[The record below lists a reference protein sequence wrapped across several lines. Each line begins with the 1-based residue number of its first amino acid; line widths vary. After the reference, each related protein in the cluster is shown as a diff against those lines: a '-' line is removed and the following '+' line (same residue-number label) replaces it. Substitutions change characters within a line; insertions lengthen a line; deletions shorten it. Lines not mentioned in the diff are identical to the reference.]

1 MDLQLSKKWQ
11 ERVWSRECVI
21 YCFQRWVCNAQI
33 TLSEDVIIQCG
44 LLYNLTVSSTLTFVF
59 WILFENPRFHSQ
71 SCAVPSVNLPVQW
84 RDRRHEI
91 MRALTN
97 IFQLERDV
105 YFVFFCATQIP
116 VMNLLSTKQ
125 IQSVNGQHLTTSC
138 FFFFISLN
146 LHSLSLSPSLLKAN
160 QTNRWPSSNSGPWAA
175 ADASGTDGSRQLRW
189 HVARNHSKCTWREM
203 EARKV
208 GKWWKFG
215 LPPPAGTENYF
226 LRCRKYKLLG
236 SLWSLW
242 CVQVHVFGWGDAT
255 VYLQPPSQLVQVS
268 DTNLLKL
275 PYTTRTSLSHIKS
288 MVFWGFCLHRINHR
302 WIC

>member
-1 MDLQLSKKWQ
+1 MDLRLSKMWQ

-91 MRALTN
+91 MRALMN

-105 YFVFFCATQIP
+105 CFVFFCATQIP

-125 IQSVNGQHLTTSC
+125 IQSVIGQHLTTSC
-138 FFFFISLN
+138 FFFLSKPAFSQSQSISTESKPN
-146 LHSLSLSPSLLKAN
+146 EQMTIVQFRAVSSCRCVRHRWLSPVEVTCCQKSLKVHTKRN
-160 QTNRWPSSNSGPWAA
+160 ESEE
-175 ADASGTDGSRQLRW
+175 SRQMMKIWTITTCWYGELFPQ
-189 HVARNHSKCTWREM
+189 VQ
-203 EARKV
+203 KV
-208 GKWWKFG
+208 
-215 LPPPAGTENYF
+215 
-226 LRCRKYKLLG
+226 
-236 SLWSLW
+236 
-242 CVQVHVFGWGDAT
+242 
-255 VYLQPPSQLVQVS
+255 
-268 DTNLLKL
+268 
-275 PYTTRTSLSHIKS
+275 
-288 MVFWGFCLHRINHR
+288 
-302 WIC
+302 

>member
-1 MDLQLSKKWQ
+1 MDLRLSKMWQ

-125 IQSVNGQHLTTSC
+125 IQSVIGQHLTTSC
-138 FFFFISLN
+138 FFFHFSKPTFSQSQSISTEGKPN
-146 LHSLSLSPSLLKAN
+146 EQMTIVQFRAVSSCRCVRHRWLSPVEVTCCQKSLKVHMKRNGSEENLDYN
-160 QTNRWPSSNSGPWAA
+160 HLLVRRTISSGA
-175 ADASGTDGSRQLRW
+175 
-189 HVARNHSKCTWREM
+189 E
-203 EARKV
+203 
-208 GKWWKFG
+208 
-215 LPPPAGTENYF
+215 
-226 LRCRKYKLLG
+226 
-236 SLWSLW
+236 
-242 CVQVHVFGWGDAT
+242 
-255 VYLQPPSQLVQVS
+255 
-268 DTNLLKL
+268 
-275 PYTTRTSLSHIKS
+275 
-288 MVFWGFCLHRINHR
+288 RINSLVPCDLCGAFKCMFLDEVMQQSTFNLRHS
-302 WIC
+302 

>member
-1 MDLQLSKKWQ
+1 MDLRLSKMWQ

-91 MRALTN
+91 MRALMN

-105 YFVFFCATQIP
+105 CFVFFCATQIP

-160 QTNRWPSSNSGPWAA
+160 QTNKWPSWTCCQKSLKVHTKRNESEE
-175 ADASGTDGSRQLRW
+175 SRQMVKIWTITTCWYGEL
-189 HVARNHSKCTWREM
+189 
-203 EARKV
+203 
-208 GKWWKFG
+208 F
-215 LPPPAGTENYF
+215 PQ
-226 LRCRKYKLLG
+226 
-236 SLWSLW
+236 
-242 CVQVHVFGWGDAT
+242 VQNV
-255 VYLQPPSQLVQVS
+255 
-268 DTNLLKL
+268 
-275 PYTTRTSLSHIKS
+275 
-288 MVFWGFCLHRINHR
+288 
-302 WIC
+302 